1 VNTAATPIR
10 DPGGDPPPRPAAGA
24 AFGSLSLRLPFDPL
38 LLLATLGLLA
48 CSLIVINAATSEDIP
63 GSPAYF
69 THRQMIFA
77 GVGLFG
83 MVVLARVDYSRF
95 RELTWGLYGVLWVI
109 IVANLLLGAS
119 TLGAQRAIQLPF
131 FQFQASELGKVLL
144 ILALAGFIVG
154 RSRRIGERDTTAR
167 VMLLMLGPAF
177 FVIAQP
183 DLGSGLVYIVVALAL
198 LYVAGTPWRH
208 FAGLFALMAIAV
220 TIALVAAP
228 AAGVTVLKPY
238 QVDRLT
244 SFLSPSDNA
253 ADEGYQQN
261 QSKIAIGAGQ
271 KTGRGDNATQ
281 TKLNFLPEHHTDFVF
296 AVVGERWGF
305 IGCGLVL
312 SLYALLIWRSLRIL
326 TMAKNLYGA
335 LVAGGV
341 LAMLMFQVFVN
352 VGMNLGIMPITG
364 ITLPLLRYGGSS
376 VITTLLALGLLHSV
390 YVQGRMAAAFK
401 SRTIL

>member
-1 VNTAATPIR
+1 LNTAATPIR
-10 DPGGDPPPRPAAGA
+10 DPGGDPAPRPAAGT
-24 AFGSLSLRLPFDPL
+24 GLGHLSLRLPFDPL

-48 CSLIVINAATSEDIP
+48 CSFVVLDAATSQDIP
-63 GSPAYF
+63 GSPGYF

-83 MVVLARVDYSRF
+83 MIVLARVDYSRF
-95 RELTWGLYGVLWVI
+95 RELTWGLYGLLWVVI
-109 IVANLLLGAS
+109 IANLVLGAS

-131 FQFQASELGKVLL
+131 FQFQGSELGKILL
-144 ILALAGFIVG
+144 ILSLSGFIVG
-154 RSRRIGERDTTAR
+154 RSRRVGDRDTTAR

-183 DLGSGLVYIVVALAL
+183 DLGSGLVYIVIAFAL
-198 LYVAGTPWRH
+198 LYVAGAPWRH

-228 AAGVTVLKPY
+228 AAGVQVLKPY

-244 SFLSPSDNA
+244 SFLSPSSNPGK
-253 ADEGYQQN
+253 EGYQQN

-281 TKLNFLPEHHTDFVF
+281 TKLNFLPEHHTDFIF

-305 IGCGLVL
+305 IGCALVL
-312 SLYALLIWRSLRIL
+312 SLYALLIWRTLRIL

-364 ITLPLLRYGGSS
+364 ITLPLLSYGGSS
-376 VITTLLALGLLHSV
+376 VITTLLALGLLHSI
-390 YVQGRMAAAFK
+390 YVQGRMAAAYK

>member
-1 VNTAATPIR
+1 V
-10 DPGGDPPPRPAAGA
+10 
-24 AFGSLSLRLPFDPL
+24 
-38 LLLATLGLLA
+38 
-48 CSLIVINAATSEDIP
+48 
-63 GSPAYF
+63 
-69 THRQMIFA
+69 
-77 GVGLFG
+77 
-83 MVVLARVDYSRF
+83 
-95 RELTWGLYGVLWVI
+95 
-109 IVANLLLGAS
+109 LGAS

-131 FQFQASELGKVLL
+131 FQFQGSELGKVLL

-154 RSRRIGERDTTAR
+154 RSRRITERDTTAR

-183 DLGSGLVYIVVALAL
+183 DLGSGLVYIVIALAL
-198 LYVAGTPWRH
+198 LYVAGTPFRH

-220 TIALVAAP
+220 TVALVGAP
-228 AAGVTVLKPY
+228 AAGVEVLKPY

-253 ADEGYQQN
+253 SDEGYQQN

-281 TKLNFLPEHHTDFVF
+281 TKLNFLPEHHTDFIF

-305 IGCGLVL
+305 VGCALVL

-341 LAMLMFQVFVN
+341 LAMLMFQVFIN

-364 ITLPLLRYGGSS
+364 ITLPLLSYGGSS
-376 VITTLLALGLLHSV
+376 VITTLLALGLLHSI